1 MDDFFSK
8 DNQLFSALIA
18 TFTTILVFLI
28 KEWSDGRRKKKQES
42 KETLDVFKLYGEP
55 LALAVR
61 SMAFRLKEIFQY
73 NARYFRSSTPPNEK
87 YRYHYVSTLYRLCSV
102 MGWIRAASREQASLD
117 VADKRFNLEI
127 DRSLKAFQSALS
139 ENKQING
146 SLIQFLCQQWELS
159 CETAEPDDM
168 SRWEEKIDSMVWK
181 ALDQREENTLH
192 EIHEEPFQLA
202 LINEVAEFLAKVLEH
217 EPVSVELLNSNKSK
231 AYGALGQKEAWI
243 FRDWQ
248 FAIGDMMIR
257 ENNSEFSPRRLEVI
271 GYREFED
278 LFLKLENDPRHNRWI
293 ERVDR
298 LFRNLNL
305 SSDDRIDARPQ
316 QLKNILSSLVN
327 LLQIL
332 ENADQSTDLFTAEE
346 VLELQEFD
354 RALNPDWK

>member
-28 KEWSDGRRKKKQES
+28 KEWFDRRRNKKQES
-42 KETLDVFKLYGEP
+42 KKVLDVFKLYGEP
-55 LALAVR
+55 LALSVR

-87 YRYHYVSTLYRLCSV
+87 HRYHYVSTLYRLCSV

-127 DRSLKAFQSALS
+127 DRSLKAFQSTLS

-146 SLIQFLCQQWELS
+146 SLIQFLCQQWNLS
-159 CETAEPDDM
+159 CETIEAEDM
-168 SRWEEKIDSMVWK
+168 ARWEEKIDGMIWQ
-181 ALDQREENTLH
+181 ALHDQKENTLH
-192 EIHEEPFQLA
+192 EIHEEKFQLS
-202 LINEVAEFLAKVLEH
+202 LITDVSEFLAKALEQD
-217 EPVSVELLNSNKSK
+217 PVPTDTLSSNRSK
-231 AYGALGQKEAWI
+231 AFGALGRKEAWI

-248 FAIGDMMIR
+248 YAIGDMMIR

-316 QLKNILSSLVN
+316 QLKNILSSLIR
-327 LLQIL
+327 LLEVL
-332 ENADQSTDLFTAEE
+332 ENADQSTDLFTPEE
-346 VLELQEFD
+346 VLELKEFD
-354 RALNPDWK
+354 RGQNPDWK